1 MKKPFRSLL
10 WTGAALAAFAFPL
23 AAQETLT
30 PIENQETPAAPAT
43 RAADNRTF
51 GERLVDAGFEVRE
64 TAGELE
70 PIEVDGMEAVTDT
83 LDSEPSPAVG
93 TSAVFNLPGEFLVGS
108 RNNMNWQYDM
118 FIGETRSFRKI
129 IVDVDFVMGNFG
141 GRVNNDQT
149 NYGTDY
155 YCVFWLNAGSQW
167 GNAIAYLNFLHPR
180 GQLENQSNIGGYWNP
195 PNYGLRLSTG
205 CRPNTGSSYH
215 VHYEYDAENSVQY
228 FTVTEGG
235 QQRCAAA
242 GFAGESPRIT
252 HSYFFIQFGSQYAPD
267 GPEGYTQGWRF
278 SNAKMQFIGDDPI
291 PTGRRPR
298 RR

>member
-1 MKKPFRSLL
+1 MKKPICSLL
-10 WTGAALAAFAFPL
+10 WTGAAIAAFTFPL
-23 AAQETLT
+23 AAQEALT
-30 PIENQETPAAPAT
+30 PINSEETPAT
-43 RAADNRTF
+43 RAAAAVDTRTF
-51 GERLVDAGFEVRE
+51 GERLYDSAFDMELPAVESDEMQTE
-64 TAGELE
+64 TS
-70 PIEVDGMEAVTDT
+70 T
-83 LDSEPSPAVG
+83 LDSEPSPAQG
-93 TSAVFNLPGEFLVGS
+93 QSAQFLIPGEFLVGS

-129 IVDVDFVMGNFG
+129 IVDVDFVMGTFG

-149 NYGTDY
+149 NYGRDY

-167 GNAIAYLNFLHPR
+167 TNAIAYLNYLFP
-180 GQLENQSNIGGYWNP
+180 GSQLENQSNIGGYWDP

-205 CRPNTGSSYH
+205 CRPEDGHSYH
-215 VHYEYDAENSVQY
+215 VHYEYDAENSVQG

-235 QQRCAAA
+235 QTRCAAV

-252 HSYFFIQFGSQYAPD
+252 HSYFFIQFGSQYAPE

-278 SNAKMQFIGDDPI
+278 SNARMQFIGDNPI

>member
-1 MKKPFRSLL
+1 MKKPISSLL
-10 WTGAALAAFAFPL
+10 WMGAAMAAFHLPL
-23 AAQETLT
+23 AAQEALT
-30 PIENQETPAAPAT
+30 PINSEETPATLAVAEAVDT
-43 RAADNRTF
+43 RTF
-51 GERLVDAGFEVRE
+51 GERIYDSAFDIELPEVERS
-64 TAGELE
+64 ADGLQIDGSGLE
-70 PIEVDGMEAVTDT
+70 I
-83 LDSEPSPAVG
+83 DSNPAQG
-93 TSAVFNLPGEFLVGS
+93 QSAQFLIPGEFLVGS

-118 FIGETRSFRKI
+118 YIGETRSFRKI
-129 IVDVDFVMGNFG
+129 IVDVDMVMGNFG

-205 CRPNTGSSYH
+205 CRPNTGSNYH
-215 VHYEYDAENSVQY
+215 IHYEYDAENAVQG

-235 QQRCAAA
+235 QTRCAAV

-278 SNAKMQFIGDDPI
+278 SNARMQFIGDNPI